1 MSNNTTKTADL
12 ELCRSAVAAGL
23 VPRGLTPE
31 QAYLS
36 LLAGRELGLSDV
48 QSLRLVQ
55 AIEGRISLTAQAMGG
70 LLQRAGGSIV
80 WHESTDEVADVEVR
94 FGESVRRTRW
104 TIAMARRAGLA
115 GRGTWSRYPMAMLS
129 ARALSDACRY
139 AAPSVLAG
147 VYDPEELASIPS
159 TPETTST
166 TPRTMLGEPRS
177 EVVAEV
183 RVVEPLQLT
192 ETIEVREVESSRQV
206 EPVVDA
212 TPTPAPAPAPLTESR
227 RLAYLRRLADLDLID
242 EAVAVLGDPSTW
254 TAATSERIGS
264 VVRDLQATRE
274 AARLA
279 AQGGEE

>member
-1 MSNNTTKTADL
+1 MSNHTTKTADL

-23 VPRGLTPE
+23 VPRGLTAE

-94 FGESVRRTRW
+94 FGSSVRRTRW
-104 TIAMARRAGLA
+104 TIDMARRAGLA

-147 VYDPEELASIPS
+147 VYDPEELASIPT
-159 TPETTST
+159 TPEPATS
-166 TPRTMLGEPRS
+166 PRTMLGGPRA

-183 RVVEPLQLT
+183 RVVEPLQIT
-192 ETIEVREVESSRQV
+192 ETIDARP
-206 EPVVDA
+206 EPL
-212 TPTPAPAPAPLTESR
+212 PESR

-242 EAVAVLGDPSTW
+242 EAIAVLGDASTW
-254 TAATSERIGS
+254 TTATSERIGP

-279 AQGGEE
+279 ARGGEE

>member
-1 MSNNTTKTADL
+1 MTTTEVADL
-12 ELCRSAVAAGL
+12 ELCRRAVAAGL

-70 LLQRAGGSIV
+70 LLQRAGGSII
-80 WHESTDEVADVEVR
+80 WHESTDTVADVEVR
-94 FGESVRRTRW
+94 FGGSVRRTRW
-104 TIAMARRAGLA
+104 TIDMAKRAGLA

-147 VYDPEELASIPS
+147 VYDPEELATIPQEA
-159 TPETTST
+159 TPEPA
-166 TPRTMLGEPRS
+166 PRTMLGEPRQI
-177 EVVAEV
+177 A
-183 RVVEPLQLT
+183 
-192 ETIEVREVESSRQV
+192 ETI
-206 EPVVDA
+206 DA
-212 TPTPAPAPAPLTESR
+212 TPELAPRSEAKK
-227 RLAYLRRLADLDLID
+227 LAYMRRLADLDLIS
-242 EAVAVLGDPSTW
+242 EAVAVLGDPATW
-254 TAATSERIGS
+254 TAATAERIGP

-279 AQGGEE
+279 DRGGEE

>member
-1 MSNNTTKTADL
+1 MSNHTTKTADL

-23 VPRGLTPE
+23 VPRGLTAE

-55 AIEGRISLTAQAMGG
+55 AIEGRVGLTAQAMGG
-70 LLQRAGGSIV
+70 LLQRFGGELI
-80 WHESTDEVADVEVR
+80 WHENTDTVADVEVR
-94 FGESVRRTRW
+94 FKGSVRRTRW
-104 TIAMARRAGLA
+104 TIDMARRAGLA

-147 VYDPEELASIPS
+147 VYDPEELASIPT
-159 TPETTST
+159 TPEPATS
-166 TPRTMLGEPRS
+166 PRTMLGGPRA

-183 RVVEPLQLT
+183 RVVEPLQIT
-192 ETIEVREVESSRQV
+192 ETIDARP
-206 EPVVDA
+206 EPE
-212 TPTPAPAPAPLTESR
+212 PLPESR
-227 RLAYLRRLADLDLID
+227 KLAYMRRLADLDLID
-242 EAVAVLGDPSTW
+242 QAVAVLGDPSTW
-254 TAATSERIGS
+254 TAATSERIGP

-279 AQGGEE
+279 ARGGEE

>member
-1 MSNNTTKTADL
+1 MPTTEVADL
-12 ELCRSAVAAGL
+12 ELCRRAVAAGL

-70 LLQRAGGSIV
+70 LLQRAGGSII
-80 WHESTDEVADVEVR
+80 WHESTDTVADVEVR
-94 FGESVRRTRW
+94 FGGSVRRTRW
-104 TIAMARRAGLA
+104 TIDMAKRAGLA
-115 GRGTWSRYPMAMLS
+115 GRGTWNRYPMAMLS

-147 VYDPEELASIPS
+147 VYDPEELATIPQEAA
-159 TPETTST
+159 PEPA
-166 TPRTMLGEPRS
+166 PRTMLGEPRQI
-177 EVVAEV
+177 A
-183 RVVEPLQLT
+183 
-192 ETIEVREVESSRQV
+192 ETIDVQPE
-206 EPVVDA
+206 
-212 TPTPAPAPAPLTESR
+212 PAPLSEAKK
-227 RLAYLRRLADLDLID
+227 LAYMRRLADLDLIA
-242 EAVAVLGDPSTW
+242 EAVAVLGDPATW
-254 TAATSERIGS
+254 TAATAERIGP

-279 AQGGEE
+279 DRGGEE

>member
-1 MSNNTTKTADL
+1 MSTEVADL
-12 ELCRSAVAAGL
+12 DLCRRAVAAGL

-55 AIEGRISLTAQAMGG
+55 AIEGRIGLTAQAMGG
-70 LLQRAGGSIV
+70 LLQRAGGSII

-94 FGESVRRTRW
+94 FGGSVRRTRW
-104 TIAMARRAGLA
+104 TIDMARRAGLA

-147 VYDPEELASIPS
+147 VYDPEELASIPQEAA
-159 TPETTST
+159 PAPA
-166 TPRTMLGEPRS
+166 PRTMLGAPRAAEPRQI
-177 EVVAEV
+177 A
-183 RVVEPLQLT
+183 
-192 ETIEVREVESSRQV
+192 ETI
-206 EPVVDA
+206 DA
-212 TPTPAPAPAPLTESR
+212 APEPAPAPLSEAKK
-227 RLAYLRRLADLDLID
+227 LAYMRRLADLDLIS
-242 EAVAVLGDPSTW
+242 EAVAVLGDPTTW
-254 TAATSERIGS
+254 TAATADRIGP

-279 AQGGEE
+279 NRGGEE

>member
-1 MSNNTTKTADL
+1 MSNQPTETADL
-12 ELCRSAVAAGL
+12 ELCRRAVAAGL

-80 WHESTDEVADVEVR
+80 WHESTDQVADVEVR

-104 TIAMARRAGLA
+104 TIEMAKRAGLA

-147 VYDPEELASIPS
+147 VYDPEELASIPQEPAPS
-159 TPETTST
+159 
-166 TPRTMLGEPRS
+166 PRTMLGEARPEPRPEPRQLVETIDARPEPETS
-177 EVVAEV
+177 TTTTTSTLEP
-183 RVVEPLQLT
+183 RPEPL
-192 ETIEVREVESSRQV
+192 
-206 EPVVDA
+206 P
-212 TPTPAPAPAPLTESR
+212 ESR
-227 RLAYLRRLADLDLID
+227 KLAYMRRLADLDLID

-279 AQGGEE
+279 ARGGEE

>member
-1 MSNNTTKTADL
+1 MSNQPTETADL
-12 ELCRSAVAAGL
+12 ELCRRAVAAGL

-147 VYDPEELASIPS
+147 VYDPEELASIPT
-159 TPETTST
+159 TPEPATS
-166 TPRTMLGEPRS
+166 PRTMLGEPRA

-183 RVVEPLQLT
+183 RVVEPLQIT
-192 ETIEVREVESSRQV
+192 ETIDARP
-206 EPVVDA
+206 EPE
-212 TPTPAPAPAPLTESR
+212 PLAESR

-279 AQGGEE
+279 ARGGEE

>member
-1 MSNNTTKTADL
+1 MSNQPTETADL
-12 ELCRSAVAAGL
+12 ELCRRAVAAGL

-70 LLQRAGGSIV
+70 LLQRAGGVIV
-80 WHESTDEVADVEVR
+80 WHEVSDEVADVEVR
-94 FGESVRRTRW
+94 FSGSIRRTRW
-104 TIAMARRAGLA
+104 TIDMARRAGLA
-115 GRGTWSRYPMAMLS
+115 GRGTWSRYPLAMLS

-147 VYDPEELASIPS
+147 VYDPEELASIPTDTSSTSSS
-159 TPETTST
+159 TP
-166 TPRTMLGEPRS
+166 RNMLGERR
-177 EVVAEV
+177 EV
-183 RVVEPLQLT
+183 RVVEPRQIT
-192 ETIEVREVESSRQV
+192 ETIEVREVASSRQV

-212 TPTPAPAPAPLTESR
+212 TPAPAPAPLTESR

-242 EAVAVLGDPSTW
+242 EAVAVLGDPSSW
-254 TAATSERIGS
+254 TAETSERIGP
-264 VVRDLQATRE
+264 VVRELQATRE

-279 AQGGEE
+279 ARGGEE